1 MNRPSDTALLKMAQ
15 YIRSLGLTIDAPD
28 TDFLTGE
35 QGPGNICLT
44 ARQTVAYRKLKEEKK
59 LHTITAHE
67 MLRRE
72 RAIQL
77 IEHEKTAAQVRRER
91 AEIR

>member
-1 MNRPSDTALLKMAQ
+1 MNRPSDVRLFAMVQ
-15 YIRSLGLTIDAPD
+15 YIRSLGLQVYGPS
-28 TDFLTGE
+28 TDLRSGE
-35 QGPGNICLT
+35 QGPGCQDFT
-44 ARQTVAYRKLKEEKK
+44 PRQVVTYRYLKEEKK